1 MTMKVVFEDGEN
13 IEMDCFL
20 NTHGKISIGV
30 GESDSQSLS
39 KVYITLNKADVKKLI
54 KILSD
59 YAKDMVD

>member
-1 MTMKVVFEDGEN
+1 MKVVFEDGEN

-20 NTHGKISIGV
+20 KTHGKISIGV